1 MDIKQKLNKLINEGN
16 DVINKSYHPA
26 GEFNISYYDGELYEE
41 WISRCELF
49 LDNHFSGI
57 PLVDKFKQA
66 SKQAIGNGKSY
77 FETMIG
83 VLRAL
88 LKECDNIITD
98 DKKDRKI
105 EKIFISHST
114 NDKEYV
120 GLLIQL
126 LNNIGIPKDKKFI
139 FCSSYEGYNIPI
151 DEKIYDFIEK
161 EFNKNIWVIFMLS
174 NNYYNSVPC
183 LNEMGATWVT
193 KKEYTSILLPDFGF
207 QQMNGAIDATK
218 IAFYIS
224 DIEKINTFK
233 NKVIETFS
241 LNSIDENIW
250 ARDRDSFLAQVKTLE
265 ERDMKNNQFIKTQ
278 VKKVR
283 RVDSDYI
290 EVELRLINDTNS
302 PIEFTQLILTL
313 IDEDKN
319 KYTFNLCDIES
330 INKLVYGQE
339 KRREVFQIKLVET
352 KYNPIKHKD
361 FEWDNRWVQGY

>member
-1 MDIKQKLNKLINEGN
+1 MDIKQKLNELINEGN
-16 DVINKSYHPA
+16 DVIDKSYHA
-26 GEFNISYYDGELYEE
+26 GGEFIGSYYDGELYEE

-49 LDNHFSGI
+49 LYNYFSRI
-57 PLVDKFKQA
+57 PLVNKFKEA
-66 SKQAIGNGKSY
+66 SKEAVGNDKSY

-88 LKECDNIITD
+88 LKECDNIIRY
-98 DKKDRKI
+98 DKKDKKI
-105 EKIFISHST
+105 EKIFISHSN

-174 NNYYNSVPC
+174 NNYYSSVPC

-193 KKEYTSILLPDFGF
+193 KKEYTSILLPDFAF
-207 QQMNGAIDATK
+207 QQINGAIDATK
-218 IAFYIS
+218 IAFYLS

-241 LNSIDENIW
+241 LNQIDENIW
-250 ARDRDSFLAQVKTLE
+250 ARDRDSFLDQVKRLE
-265 ERDMKNNQFIKTQ
+265 ERDMNNNLFIKTQ

-283 RVDSDYI
+283 KVSSDSI

-313 IDEDKN
+313 IDEN
-319 KYTFNLCDIES
+319 RNEFTFNLCDIES

-339 KRREVFQIKLVET
+339 KRREVLQIKLIET

-361 FEWDNRWVQGY
+361 FRWDNRWIQGY